1 MNRRVVA
8 IAVSLLALASIVFA
22 GSHGMPQL
30 PENNSSTETKAP
42 AKEKKYVDMKSD
54 GGQQIDKKGQ
64 KILIAVGNFAAHH
77 NGTVITCD
85 STVRHSDSHIEC
97 FGNVLIKKGTIY
109 IYGDRAEYDG
119 EKSEAHIY
127 SDIVKVVDRGTT
139 LYTYNFRF
147 NTESNIGEYKGG
159 GVVLD
164 GDTQLESLRG
174 YYYADNKEVICVD
187 AVQMR
192 NETYRMK
199 GDSVIYN
206 TEKNTGKF
214 FTRTNIWNTEDNDY
228 LYADQGSFDSNE
240 NRYTLTLNGYVLTE
254 KQEIWSDTLDYYSD
268 RGYALMRN
276 NVQLDDQKQ
285 KLLAFGDWVE
295 YWKEPGN
302 AFMTREPSL
311 ISYDKE
317 QGDSV
322 FICSDSMYLYT
333 RDPVRE
339 RLERLRADSLAQA
352 DTAAKL
358 DNGEEKSV
366 EGENKVGA
374 EPANEEAVKPA
385 AKKKA
390 DMADAEGVESQRKSK
405 REKSMSERANELR
418 RKAAQVNA
426 AAKAKIGE
434 DKEPMRESVSAENST
449 SESGGKVLPD
459 SLPRADSLG
468 VVDSL
473 KLDSLK
479 VDSLA
484 ADSLV
489 NPLDT
494 LTAKERKAMRRD
506 SIKAAQKVI
515 LDSIKR
521 VKADSLA
528 AKLDRIA
535 DERQAKRTAYYK
547 KLERQDSIYEAKLK
561 QRADARLRKA
571 MERLT
576 RKGVHI
582 APVHDSLLV
591 KADMVIRAD
600 SVPHD
605 AKLRRTL
612 DSLIAIYYP
621 KSEQDSTNMAADTV
635 AVDSTYREIKAFS
648 RVKMFRTD
656 FQMVCDSL
664 AMTTID
670 SIIHLHRTPILW
682 NEDNQI
688 TSEIMHIITAGGNIT
703 RAEFEGKPMTV
714 AEIDTAH
721 YNQVTGK
728 QMVAHFR
735 NNAVYR
741 NDVDGNVQ
749 TIYYVQE
756 QFSPEPTM
764 MAYVEAGDMSSYIE
778 NGQLASITYR
788 TNPTYWFYPIDKIP
802 ADRSTK
808 LQGFTWQ
815 PERRPVRDSV
825 FKRTLRESVRKEK
838 EELILPQFPI
848 SAAMERRKERLLK
861 AKTWRDRTDTLS
873 YETIEWV
880 ESVREP

>member
-8 IAVSLLALASIVFA
+8 IAVSLLALASIVLA

-30 PENNSSTETKAP
+30 PENNLDTEQKTP
-42 AKEKKYVDMKSD
+42 AKDKKFVDMKSD
-54 GGQQIDKKGQ
+54 GGQQIDRRGQ

-77 NGTVITCD
+77 NGTIITCD
-85 STVRHSDSHIEC
+85 STVRYSDSHIEC
-97 FGNVLIKKGTIY
+97 FGNVLINKGTIY

-139 LYTYNFRF
+139 LYTYNFLF

-159 GVVLD
+159 GIVVD
-164 GDTQLESLRG
+164 GDTQLESMRG
-174 YYYADNKEVICVD
+174 YYYADTKNVICVD

-199 GDSVIYN
+199 SDSVVYN
-206 TEKNTGKF
+206 TEKNTGEF
-214 FTRTNIWNTEDNDY
+214 YTHTNIWNPEDNEY
-228 LYADQGSFDSNE
+228 LYADRGSFDSNE
-240 NRYTLTLNGYVLTE
+240 NRYTLTLNGYILTE
-254 KQEIWSDTLDYYSD
+254 EQEMWSDTLDYYSD
-268 RGYALMRN
+268 QGYARLRN

-317 QGDSV
+317 QGDTV

-352 DTAAKL
+352 DSLAKL
-358 DNGEEKSV
+358 PKGGDVVSDAKAESAATAKDNAPKSD
-366 EGENKVGA
+366 
-374 EPANEEAVKPA
+374 
-385 AKKKA
+385 AKKRKSA
-390 DMADAEGVESQRKSK
+390 DAADAADAESAGQQRKSK
-405 REKSMSERANELR
+405 REKSTAERMNELR
-418 RKAAQVNA
+418 RKAAQVND
-426 AAKAKIGE
+426 AAKAKI
-434 DKEPMRESVSAENST
+434 
-449 SESGGKVLPD
+449 SESKEQVGQVAGASEVPTKSADVVKPD
-459 SLPRADSLG
+459 SLRGADSLG
-468 VVDSL
+468 VADSL
-473 KLDSLK
+473 KI
-479 VDSLA
+479 DSLA

-515 LDSIKR
+515 RDSIKR
-521 VKADSLA
+521 VKADSLE
-528 AKLDRIA
+528 AKLERIA

-547 KLERQDSIYEAKLK
+547 KLERQDSIYEAKIQ
-561 QRADARLRKA
+561 QRVAARLRRQ
-571 MERLT
+571 MDRLT

-591 KADMVIRAD
+591 KADSVIRAD

-605 AKLRRTL
+605 ALLRRTL
-612 DSLIAIYYP
+612 DSLIEIYYP
-621 KSEQDSTNMAADTV
+621 KPKQDSTDVALDTV
-635 AVDSTYREIKAFS
+635 AVDSTYREIKAFR

-670 SIIHLHRTPILW
+670 SIIHLHHTPILW
-682 NEDNQI
+682 NEENQI
-688 TSEIMHIITAGGNIT
+688 TSEIMHIITKEGTIT

-721 YNQVTGK
+721 YNQVAGK

-735 NNAVYR
+735 NNAIYR

-756 QFSPEPTM
+756 QGMREPNM
-764 MAYVEAGDMSSYIE
+764 MAYIEAGDMSSYIE
-778 NGQLASITYR
+778 NGQLATITYR

-802 ADRSTK
+802 AERSTK

-815 PERRPVRDSV
+815 PERRPARDSV
-825 FKRTLRESVRKEK
+825 FKRTIRVSIRKEK
-838 EELILPQFPI
+838 ERLSLPQFPI
-848 SAAMERRKERLLK
+848 SAAMERRKERLLR
-861 AKTWRDRTDTLS
+861 AKSWRDRTDTLS

>member
-8 IAVSLLALASIVFA
+8 IAVSLLALASIVLA

-30 PENNSSTETKAP
+30 PENNSPAEEKAP
-42 AKEKKYVDMKSD
+42 VKDKKYVDMKSD

-85 STVRHSDSHIEC
+85 STVRYSDSHIEC

-159 GVVLD
+159 GVVVD
-164 GDTQLESLRG
+164 GDTQLESMRG
-174 YYYADNKEVICVD
+174 YYYADNKEIICVD

-206 TEKNTGKF
+206 TDNNTGKF
-214 FTRTNIWNTEDNDY
+214 YTRTNIWNTEDNDY

-240 NRYTLTLNGYVLTE
+240 NRYTLTLNGYILTE
-254 KQEIWSDTLDYYSD
+254 KQEMWSDTLDYYSD
-268 RGYALMRN
+268 KGYALMRN

-285 KLLAFGDWVE
+285 KILAFGDWVE

-358 DNGEEKSV
+358 AEKAEKAEKSV
-366 EGENKVGA
+366 VDNKQSSVKS
-374 EPANEEAVKPA
+374 ANEEAVKPA
-385 AKKKA
+385 AKKSS
-390 DMADAEGVESQRKSK
+390 DEADAEGVETQRKPK

-434 DKEPMRESVSAENST
+434 GKEPTGEVVGAENRVN
-449 SESGGKVLPD
+449 ESVLPD
-459 SLPRADSLG
+459 SLQGADSLC
-468 VVDSL
+468 VADSL
-473 KLDSLK
+473 KLDSIK
-479 VDSLA
+479 IDSLA

-515 LDSIKR
+515 RDSIKR
-521 VKADSLA
+521 VKADSLE

-561 QRADARLRKA
+561 QRAEARLRKA

-576 RKGVHI
+576 RKGVHLV
-582 APVHDSLLV
+582 PVHDSLLV
-591 KADMVIRAD
+591 KADSVIRAD

-605 AKLRRTL
+605 ALLRRTL
-612 DSLIAIYYP
+612 DSLIEIYYP
-621 KSEQDSTNMAADTV
+621 KAKQDSTDVALDTV
-635 AVDSTYREIKAFS
+635 AVDSTYREIKAFR

-670 SIIHLHRTPILW
+670 SIIHLHHAPILW
-682 NEDNQI
+682 NEENQI

-714 AEIDTAH
+714 SEIDTAH

-728 QMVAHFR
+728 QMIAHFR
-735 NNAVYR
+735 NNTIYR

-756 QFSPEPTM
+756 QYSPDPTM
-764 MAYVEAGDMSSYIE
+764 MAYIEAGDMSSYIE

-788 TNPTYWFYPIDKIP
+788 TNPTYWFYPIDMIP

-815 PERRPVRDSV
+815 PERRPARDSV
-825 FKRTLRESVRKEK
+825 FKRTVRESVRKEK
-838 EELILPQFPI
+838 EKLALPQFPI
-848 SAAMERRKERLLK
+848 SAALERRKERLLREK
-861 AKTWRDRTDTLS
+861 SWRDRTDTLS

-880 ESVREP
+880 ESVREQ